1 MVEVQ
6 GRRYGKHEMA
16 SDSRV
21 TVVVPTYNRAAML
34 ADTVESVLAQTYRD
48 FRVVVADNASTD
60 ETAEVVRAYDDERV
74 SYLRRP
80 ENVGL
85 FENFQQSLRAVDT
98 EYALLLCDDDLLR
111 PEFLEAT
118 VDVLDR
124 QPRTAVVHTSFD
136 VIGDQGEAVER
147 AVDWTY
153 GLTEDTLEA
162 GPRFLAESMRWGCRL
177 CQSAALMRTAALP
190 SPPFRQEDMP
200 AIDFGLW
207 LRLALDW
214 DIAYVARP
222 LAAYRVH
229 GTAESAGLGVP
240 LEAGYRTGVE
250 WIDMRAGVKG
260 RFLDEYGHRLPNSE
274 QLRRTARRGRR
285 FELVA
290 MAYKETLPEHPPLA
304 TLRSLAGA
312 AREDL
317 AVATDPAAWRL
328 AAASLLGPRLRGRL
342 RGRA

>member
-1 MVEVQ
+1 VVEVQ
-6 GRRYGKHEMA
+6 GRRYGKCKMA
-16 SDSRV
+16 SDSHV

-34 ADTVESVLAQTYRD
+34 AEAVESVLAQTSRD
-48 FRVVVADNASTD
+48 FRVLIADNASTD
-60 ETAEVVRAYDDERV
+60 KTPEVVRAYDDERV
-74 SYLRRP
+74 SYVRRP

-85 FENFQQSLRAVDT
+85 FENFQQSLRAVET

-124 QPRTAVVHTSFD
+124 QPRTAVVHTAFD
-136 VIGDQGEAVER
+136 VIDDRGEAVQR

-153 GLTEDTLEA
+153 GLTEDTLETS
-162 GPRFLAESMRWGCRL
+162 GRFLAESMRWGCRL

-190 SPPFRQEDMP
+190 SPPFTQEDMP

-207 LRLALDW
+207 LRMAVDW
-214 DIAYVARP
+214 DVAYVARP

-229 GTAESAGLGVP
+229 GTAESAGLGIP
-240 LEAGYRTGVE
+240 LDAGYRTGVE
-250 WIDMRAGVKG
+250 WIDMRVGVKE
-260 RFLDEYGHRLPNSE
+260 RFLDEYGDRLPNGE
-274 QLRRTARRGRR
+274 QLRRIARRGRR
-285 FELVA
+285 YELVA

-304 TLRSLAGA
+304 TLRSLVGA
-312 AREDL
+312 ARVDL
-317 AVATDPAAWRL
+317 AVAADPAAWRL
-328 AAASLLGPRLRGRL
+328 AAASLLGPRLRDRL